1 MLLPTGVRFES
12 FAAEGRYIH
21 TWPQAMWFAAL
32 LPALVLLPH
41 AVSLYAT
48 GVLTVMFITLI
59 AVYGLQ
65 VTVGMA
71 GQINVAQLAFMGV
84 GAYAAARLSENF
96 PFWCL
101 RYRRAGLPQRLFPS
115 CSRCRRSG

>member
-12 FAAEGRYIH
+12 FATEGRYIH

-32 LPALVLLPH
+32 LLALVLIPH
-41 AVSLYAT
+41 AVSLYTT

-71 GQINVAQLAFMGV
+71 GQINVAQSAFMGV
-84 GAYAAARLSENF
+84 GAYAAARLSSLF
-96 PFWCL
+96 GL
-101 RYRRAGLPQRLFPS
+101 RYRRAGLPQRLSPS